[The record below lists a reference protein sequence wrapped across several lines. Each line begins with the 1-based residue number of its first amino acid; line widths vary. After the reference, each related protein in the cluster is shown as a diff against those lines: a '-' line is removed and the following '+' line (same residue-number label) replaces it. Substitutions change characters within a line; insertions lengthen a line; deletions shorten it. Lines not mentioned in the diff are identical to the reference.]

1 MTLQV
6 FVFSL
11 KDYQVMEEI
20 VLAVIKD
27 IKNKGDLLPDLH
39 VTEETFVFQNSGA
52 YRVSFKENEVE
63 FREAN

>member
-1 MTLQV
+1 
-6 FVFSL
+6 
-11 KDYQVMEEI
+11 MEEI

-27 IKNKGDLLPDLH
+27 IKNKGDLLPDLQ

>member
-27 IKNKGDLLPDLH
+27 IKNKGDLLPDLQ
-39 VTEETFVFQNSGA
+39 VTEETFVF
-52 YRVSFKENEVE
+52 
-63 FREAN
+63 